1 MFANFVQILYLT
13 PVFGGS
19 LVGKFSALAPELE
32 FIVFNSLA
40 TDSMN
45 KSWSNWLILLTS

>member
-1 MFANFVQILYLT
+1 VANLVQILNLT

-19 LVGKFSALAPELE
+19 LVGNCSAPAL
-32 FIVFNSLA
+32 IVLSNLA

-45 KSWSNWLILLTS
+45 KSGVK